1 MKIFKSGDIL
11 IARRNVYLKRA
22 SIVNFDGIT
31 SGDSIVLRIEDKLL
45 RSIIPFILNT
55 DEFWGYAE
63 KFSDGTMSKRL
74 SPKILLEYEFMLPEI
89 GKQEKLAE
97 LLWAANNT
105 KEAYKK
111 LLYITDELV
120 KAHFIEMFGDPITN
134 PLGWQSKPLLETG
147 KCKNGMNYSS
157 NESGV
162 KIHCLGVGDF
172 KNLSEIRDTSLLTMI
187 ALNSPP
193 SEEYLLQNGDIIFV
207 RSNGNKE
214 LVGRCLAV
222 YPDGNSIT
230 YSGFCIRF
238 RLLID
243 SLKIPYLLQMF
254 KSNSVRQKMV
264 GRGSNI
270 QNLNQKILS
279 EIDIPIPPIEL
290 QNQFEEFV
298 QHTDKSKF
306 ELQQN
311 IENLESTIKALM
323 SKNFG

>member
-1 MKIFKSGDIL
+1 DM
-11 IARRNVYLKRA
+11 
-22 SIVNFDGIT
+22 
-31 SGDSIVLRIEDKLL
+31 E
-45 RSIIPFILNT
+45 
-55 DEFWGYAE
+55 E
-63 KFSDGTMSKRL
+63 
-74 SPKILLEYEFMLPEI
+74 
-89 GKQEKLAE
+89 QEKLAE